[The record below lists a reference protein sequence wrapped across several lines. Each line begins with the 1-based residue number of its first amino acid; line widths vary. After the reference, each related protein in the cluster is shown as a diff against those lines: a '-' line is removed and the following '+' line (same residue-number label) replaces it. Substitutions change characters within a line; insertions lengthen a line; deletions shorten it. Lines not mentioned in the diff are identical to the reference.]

1 MLICIYIYQSHQKK
15 ETRNE
20 ITFWFEL
27 ALAQMLFHSHTDN
40 AQDVNTFLN
49 DNFFLNFKLYENH
62 HEWYGKPEF

>member
-49 DNFFLNFKLYENH
+49 DNFF
-62 HEWYGKPEF
+62 